1 MNWAHVDIQTLTQD
15 ELYASAVAQFGPALA
30 RLARG
35 YERDADRVRDLLQDI
50 HLELWRSLEGYE
62 GRASLRTWVYRIAH
76 CVAAKHIYRDRR
88 ARLGEMVDLD
98 AALTTEISVSEM
110 DSTEHGDLMTRLMD
124 LIHRL
129 QPMDRQIM
137 LLYLD
142 DLDATAIGE
151 IAGLSS
157 GAVATRIHRIKALL
171 AKRFNCKETT

>member
-1 MNWAHVDIQTLTQD
+1 MDIKTLTQD
-15 ELYASAVAQFGPALA
+15 EIYVSAVAQFGAALA
-30 RLARG
+30 RLACG
-35 YERDADRVRDLLQDI
+35 YERDADRARDLLQEI
-50 HLELWRSLEGYE
+50 HLDLWRSLARYE

-88 ARLGEMVDLD
+88 ARLGEMVDLEE
-98 AALTTEISVSEM
+98 ALTTETSVSEIE
-110 DSTEHGDLMTRLMD
+110 STERGDLMGRLME
-124 LIHRL
+124 LIHQL

-151 IAGLSS
+151 IAGLTS

-171 AKRFNCKETT
+171 AKRFNCKETA